1 MAELDPGIYHEY
13 ESEVEDDETPGIIKP
28 QAHWNAKHNIIINS
42 YDLRLSSNTS
52 MGSETETTL
61 LSQEL
66 VLTEAHN
73 FLILGKSKASVVN
86 SYGCGLYLYNGATLL
101 DDSYFWEGQGGV
113 KQALQTQAIISL
125 EAGTHTISLKGKS
138 ESNNTATYYK
148 SGTSL
153 IILQLD

>member
-1 MAELDPGIYHEY
+1 MVESGIYHEY

-28 QAHWNAKHNIIINS
+28 QAHWNAKHKIIINS

-52 MGSETETTL
+52 MGGGTETTL
-61 LSQEL
+61 LSQEI
-66 VLTEAHN
+66 VLTEMHK
-73 FLILGKSKASVVN
+73 FLILGKAKASVV
-86 SYGCGLYLYNGATLL
+86 SAYGCGLYLYNGSTLL
-101 DDSYFWEGQGGV
+101 DDSYFWESQGGV
-113 KQALQTQAIISL
+113 NQALQTQAILSL
-125 EAGTHTISLKGKS
+125 EAGTHTISLKGQS